1 MNLTEEVEVSL
12 SKDGAGPPEIP
23 MIWIYCLFFA
33 SGIPAIIYQVV
44 WQRALFSLFG
54 INIESVTI
62 VVSAFMLGLG
72 LGSLA
77 GGALSKK
84 RKLPP
89 VALFAVAEI
98 GTALFALASLRMFH
112 VLANVTL
119 SSPLWLAGTISFL
132 LVVIPTILMGS
143 TLPLLTE
150 HLVRRAQGVG
160 GSVGAL
166 YFANTLGSG
175 AACILVIRPLM
186 NSLGQAGAVRC
197 AALINGLIGLSAL
210 GYSFFNEP
218 KGREADIPTVRHSS
232 HPDDVLLPFKLAL
245 FCAAGFGFIALSYE
259 IIWYRLL
266 AFALADTAPTFAS
279 LLGSY
284 LIGIALGSRFG
295 ERYVD
300 SHSVTQTI
308 RVLPIAILG
317 SGVIAFWVSPLSA
330 LALKF
335 IWPESAT
342 GGVLASLIFLFLIC
356 HGAIL
361 FGALFPLITHV
372 AVGPKHAGA
381 HVSYLYASNIA
392 GSTAGILLVGLV
404 LMNRFSLFQV
414 ALLLLGL
421 AVVCALVVFLS
432 STKPSRTW
440 SLVFSTACL
449 AAVFVAPAS
458 RPVFTTIYDR
468 LLFKRLYPTV
478 HFSETVEN
486 RSGTIGITPDD
497 ILFGG
502 GVYDG
507 HFNTDLLNDNNIIV
521 RPFALSAFHARPA
534 HVLMIGLG
542 SGSWAQV
549 IANCPQLDQLT
560 AIDINPGYI
569 EPISKHPAT
578 ASLLHNPKVSIVID
592 DGRRW
597 LLRHPERTFDAIV
610 MNTSF
615 YWRNHSSN
623 LLSADFLQIV
633 RSHLRPKGV
642 FFYNTTRSEDVV
654 ATGVSVFP
662 YSLRVFNCIALSD
675 YPLVFDRVRWKS
687 ALLSYSIDGKRVVNP
702 HDPGQMNRLEQIV
715 NVPEAAPEGE
725 WMSIETNDQMRHR
738 LIYQKHLIITDDNMG
753 VEWQ

>member
-1 MNLTEEVEVSL
+1 M
-12 SKDGAGPPEIP
+12 
-23 MIWIYCLFFA
+23 
-33 SGIPAIIYQVV
+33 
-44 WQRALFSLFG
+44 
-54 INIESVTI
+54 
-62 VVSAFMLGLG
+62 
-72 LGSLA
+72 
-77 GGALSKK
+77 
-84 RKLPP
+84 
-89 VALFAVAEI
+89 
-98 GTALFALASLRMFH
+98 
-112 VLANVTL
+112 
-119 SSPLWLAGTISFL
+119 
-132 LVVIPTILMGS
+132 
-143 TLPLLTE
+143 
-150 HLVRRAQGVG
+150 
-160 GSVGAL
+160 
-166 YFANTLGSG
+166 
-175 AACILVIRPLM
+175 
-186 NSLGQAGAVRC
+186 
-197 AALINGLIGLSAL
+197 
-210 GYSFFNEP
+210 
-218 KGREADIPTVRHSS
+218 
-232 HPDDVLLPFKLAL
+232 
-245 FCAAGFGFIALSYE
+245 
-259 IIWYRLL
+259 
-266 AFALADTAPTFAS
+266 
-279 LLGSY
+279 
-284 LIGIALGSRFG
+284 
-295 ERYVD
+295 
-300 SHSVTQTI
+300 
-308 RVLPIAILG
+308 
-317 SGVIAFWVSPLSA
+317 
-330 LALKF
+330 
-335 IWPESAT
+335 
-342 GGVLASLIFLFLIC
+342 
-356 HGAIL
+356 

-381 HVSYLYASNIA
+381 QVSYLYASNIA
-392 GSTAGILLVGLV
+392 GSTVGILLVGLV
-404 LMNRFSLFQV
+404 LMNKFSLFQI

-421 AVVCALVVFLS
+421 AVVCAVVVFVS
-432 STKPSRTW
+432 SVKPSRSW

-478 HFSETVEN
+478 HFAQIVEN

-534 HVLMIGLG
+534 RVLMIGLG

-549 IANCPQLDQLT
+549 IANGPQLEKLT

-569 EPISKHPAT
+569 DPIAKHPAT
-578 ASLLHNPKVSIVID
+578 ASLLHNPKVNIVID

-675 YPLVFDRVRWKS
+675 YPLAFDRVRWKS

-702 HDPGQMNRLEQIV
+702 DDPDQMSRLEQIV

-725 WMSIETNDQMRHR
+725 WMSIETNDQMRRR
-738 LIYQKHLIITDDNMG
+738 LTNQKHLIITDDNMG